1 VDVEAISRVVEQ
13 ANDAGAELIRFLY
26 VDHGG
31 VVRGKA
37 TSRSTLARRM
47 ASGIGLTVAM
57 QAMNMLDELQPVDG
71 MGPVGEVRIVPD
83 PDSYVNLPFSPGAA
97 AMMSDLIGLDGRPWA
112 ACPRSF
118 LRSAITEAARDG
130 LVLQAAFEPEFLLA
144 RRETGPDGDRLVP
157 VDESLCFSTTGFA
170 LAHDFAIDFVRA
182 IQAQGMAV
190 ELYHPELGHGQQELS
205 IRHTPAL
212 AAADRQVW
220 YRETARGVA
229 WRHGLWASLA
239 PKPLPDQ
246 AGNGA
251 HCHFSAWTAAAD
263 SDPGA
268 AGPADAGYTGSPD
281 DGDPAD
287 RVEGVSMARR
297 VISDVPRPNER
308 NVFYDAGDRY
318 GLSQLAYHFIGGILQ
333 HLPALVALTCGSV
346 NSYRRLQPQHWSSAF
361 VCYGNDN
368 REAAIRI
375 PSRMWGDDEGSAN
388 LELKASDSTGN
399 PYLALGA
406 LIHAGLD
413 GIRRKLDPGEPV
425 NVDPATLSEK
435 ERRSRGVARLPTSLA
450 VALDELERDELLMEA
465 LGPLRRTAY
474 LAVKRS
480 EIASFAA
487 HDAAYECLQHA
498 LRF

>member
-1 VDVEAISRVVEQ
+1 VDVAAISRVVEQ

-37 TSRSTLARRM
+37 TSRSTLERRM
-47 ASGIGLTVAM
+47 ATGIGLTVAM

-83 PDSYVNLPFSPGAA
+83 PDSYVDLPFSPGAA
-97 AMMSDLIGLDGRPWA
+97 AMMSDLIGLDGQPWA

-118 LRSAITEAARDG
+118 LRSAIAEAARDG
-130 LVLQAAFEPEFLLA
+130 LTLQAAFEPEFLLA

-157 VDESLCFSTTGFA
+157 VDQSLCFSTTGFA

-190 ELYHPELGHGQQELS
+190 ELYHPELGHGQQEMS
-205 IRHTPAL
+205 IRHGPAL

-251 HCHFSAWTAAAD
+251 HLHFSAWTASAGD
-263 SDPGA
+263 RKSDDPA
-268 AGPADAGYTGSPD
+268 AGDHP
-281 DGDPAD
+281 
-287 RVEGVSMARR
+287 
-297 VISDVPRPNER
+297 PRPSTR
-308 NVFYDAGDRY
+308 NAFYDAGDRY
-318 GLSQLAYHFIGGILQ
+318 GLSQLAYHFIGGVLH

-346 NSYRRLQPQHWSSAF
+346 NSYRRLQPQHWASAF

-388 LELKASDSTGN
+388 LELKSSDSTGN
-399 PYLALGA
+399 PYLALGG

-413 GIRRKLDPGEPV
+413 GVRRKLDPGEPV

-435 ERRSRGVARLPTSLA
+435 ELRKRGVARLPTTLGQ
-450 VALDELERDELLMEA
+450 ALDELERDELLMEA

-480 EIASFAA
+480 EVASFAA
-487 HDAAYECLQHA
+487 HDADYECLQHA